1 LRKKFNAEI
10 EYVPGDG
17 GVYEIVADGREVFVK
32 AKEKRFPDEGEIV
45 TRLEGLS

>member
-32 AKEKRFPDEGEIV
+32 ARKNASRTRARSSPDW
-45 TRLEGLS
+45 RA